1 LENKGAEQVLPGE
14 MILVMGEEVGK
25 EYVRVRLVQ
34 MCTHVNG
41 KMRPVETLSRRGE
54 EGKKEN
60 SRGG

>member
-1 LENKGAEQVLPGE
+1 
-14 MILVMGEEVGK
+14 
-25 EYVRVRLVQ
+25 